1 MLAVELVRSSV
12 LVAFVVGTML
22 VVHVD
27 TLELKVVAD
36 DLCLLMMEGK
46 QLKLELEED
55 DAALL
60 AELGMVI
67 EEAAVACVALLT
79 MVDGMLGHFDVVVD
93 KMVVLV
99 VVASGHIPFVLLFA

>member
-22 VVHVD
+22 MVHVG

-67 EEAAVACVALLT
+67 EVAAVACVALLM
-79 MVDGMLGHFDVVVD
+79 MVDGMLEHFDVVVD